1 VSTLGDPVAA
11 TACWTA
17 AARAGESIRSDRL
30 FDDPWAEALAGPEGR
45 AWLEGRSPTSLL
57 PIVIRTRYFDDWLTT
72 VAAEHP
78 LDQVVIVGAGLDT
91 RAYRLAWPSGVV
103 VYEIDRA
110 ALLARKAHLLEGHE
124 ARPRCERREVAADLV
139 SDWPVAL
146 AAAGFSQ
153 DRPTAWLLE
162 GLLFYLP
169 PDLLRRVLT
178 AVSTLSAVGS
188 RLGFDIVNASVL
200 TNDWT
205 RPWVEM
211 QAAAGAPWVGTMEDP
226 RAELAHLGWTAS
238 LSQAGQPDADYGR
251 WSLPVLPTAMPRVPH
266 HWFVTA
272 ERVATPK
279 GSLDVDPDKDL
290 GG

>member
-1 VSTLGDPVAA
+1 
-11 TACWTA
+11 
-17 AARAGESIRSDRL
+17 
-30 FDDPWAEALAGPEGR
+30 
-45 AWLEGRSPTSLL
+45 
-57 PIVIRTRYFDDWLTT
+57 
-72 VAAEHP
+72 
-78 LDQVVIVGAGLDT
+78 
-91 RAYRLAWPSGVV
+91 
-103 VYEIDRA
+103 
-110 ALLARKAHLLEGHE
+110 
-124 ARPRCERREVAADLV
+124 VAADLV

-146 AAAGFSQ
+146 TAAGFSY

-162 GLLFYLP
+162 GLLFYLA

-178 AVSTLSAVGS
+178 SVSTLSAAGS
-188 RLGFDIVNASVL
+188 WLGFDIVNAAVL

-211 QAAAGAPWVGTMEDP
+211 QAAAGAPWLGTMEDP

-251 WSLPVLPTAMPRVPH
+251 WSLPVLPPAMPGVPH

-272 ERVATPK
+272 ERTATPHR
-279 GSLDVDPDKDL
+279 SPDVGPGEEQ

>member
-1 VSTLGDPVAA
+1 MSTLGDPVAA

-17 AARAGESIRSDRL
+17 AARAGESMRADRL

-45 AWLEGRSPTSLL
+45 AWLEGRAPSSML

-72 VAAEHP
+72 VTAEQA

-103 VYEIDRA
+103 VYEVDRA
-110 ALLARKAHLLEGHE
+110 ALLARKGRLLEGHE
-124 ARPRCERREVAADLV
+124 ALPRCERREVAADLE

-146 AAAGFSQ
+146 AAAGFLQ
-153 DRPTAWLLE
+153 DRPAAWLLE

-178 AVSTLSAVGS
+178 TVSARSAGGS
-188 RLGFDIVNASVL
+188 WLGFDIVNAAVL

-211 QAAAGAPWVGTMEDP
+211 QAAAGAPWLGTMEDP
-226 RAELAHLGWTAS
+226 RAELANLGWTAS

-251 WSLPVLPTAMPRVPH
+251 WSLPVLPTAMPGVPH

-272 ERVATPK
+272 ERTATPDR
-279 GSLDVDPDKDL
+279 SLDAEPGEDQ